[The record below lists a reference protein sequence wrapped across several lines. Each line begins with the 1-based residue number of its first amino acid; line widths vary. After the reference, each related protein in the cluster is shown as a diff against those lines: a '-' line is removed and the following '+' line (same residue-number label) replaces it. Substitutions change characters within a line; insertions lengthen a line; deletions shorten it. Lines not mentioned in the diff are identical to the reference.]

1 MKITWDIDIN
11 DIKNLNDFCNIYN
24 QTDFFIRRQERNIS
38 KKNLDLS
45 REFIWKAMV
54 TCLLTTQQ
62 NSSSNSPISNFIR
75 QTPFPLELSVCK
87 TKNDL
92 ETFVAETISNFGKIR
107 RNLTIANELDTNFKR
122 LEKSNWQLF
131 DSVISNLNRPATES
145 KSQIENERMNAEM
158 VVQEL
163 KGFGPKQSRNLLQIL
178 GLTMYELPIDS
189 RVIKWLTNFGFPFK
203 ISSVGL
209 QDKNY
214 YDFVSDAIQNLCEQ
228 SKVIPCLFD
237 AAIFENGDKGEW
249 KNSNLVF

>member
-1 MKITWDIDIN
+1 MKIIWDIDTN

-24 QTDFFIRRQERNIS
+24 QTDFFIRRRERNIS
-38 KKNLDLS
+38 KENLDLS

-75 QTPFPLELSVCK
+75 QTPFPLELNICK

-92 ETFVAETISNFGKIR
+92 KTYVAETISNFGGIR
-107 RNLTIANELDTNFKR
+107 RNLTIADELDTNFKR

-131 DSVISNLNRPATES
+131 DAVIYNLNRPATES

-158 VVQEL
+158 IVEGL

-228 SKVIPCLFD
+228 SKVIPCLLD

-249 KNSNLVF
+249 KKSNLVF